1 MKTTILPITMILLG
15 GAIGFLSA
23 PNGPIHAEEEST
35 RLSPRKARDRSR
47 SSSHAVPPDIAEKL
61 RPIHTAKNPAE
72 RLRAVI
78 HLANTLPIGELTKW
92 YDAKWLTLQD
102 GGDLNVFYE
111 ITRNRWIAEDPGGI
125 LDRARLKNWTSLGE
139 ITTRIAQTHPDFA
152 LEYLAA
158 VKNPSDRTN
167 LLANMAR
174 GLAENRP
181 EALLHLATTQF
192 DSTQGTYTWTSA
204 FLAIAKSQPGLLE
217 NPALPPAL
225 RNLARTSLA
234 STRLEANFG
243 AELSSLLKSPTGLMD
258 LTSILEDYNFSR
270 KHASSL
276 LDHINQLPPDWLN
289 HLAQKS
295 YYLVQ
300 KNPASWINTD
310 LEALGMHETAAKDL
324 KQRAWQQLASDEPSE
339 FFALHNKLNHDT
351 IESQANNI
359 SNALRAL
366 TWKNAEEAQE
376 WLDYYLAR
384 TDDEDARKILQDSVS
399 QADTSEKL
407 DPESLRERLKDA
419 NNDAGQLSNLPYDLS
434 NAGPLVMQE
443 FRSSLTNMTTEEQA
457 KFGRNYAE
465 HDLSRFPIDIQAN
478 LIEAMIQHLPDE
490 PTENLERRIW
500 FQASQLA
507 TSWGTEDPVAAS
519 RWVTQLPAGEP
530 RQWALRNLATSWM
543 PYEPTAA
550 EAWLKKL
557 PAADQTD
564 VRQFLESNGNGNR

>member
-1 MKTTILPITMILLG
+1 MKTTILPIAMILLG
-15 GAIGFLSA
+15 GAIGFLSV
-23 PNGPIHAEEEST
+23 PNGPIHAQEEST

-47 SSSHAVPPDIAEKL
+47 STTHAVPPEIAEKL

-78 HLANTLPIGELTKW
+78 HLANTLPIGELAKW

-111 ITRNRWIAEDPGGI
+111 ITRNRWIAEDPGSI
-125 LDRARLKNWTSLGE
+125 LDRARLKNWSNLGD
-139 ITTRIAQTHPDFA
+139 ITTRIAQTNPDFA
-152 LEYLAA
+152 LEYLET
-158 VKNPSDRTN
+158 VKNPSDRKN
-167 LLANMAR
+167 LLANMAQ
-174 GLAENRP
+174 GLGESRP
-181 EALLHLATTQF
+181 EALLHLAATQF
-192 DSTQGTYTWTSA
+192 DSTQGTYTWASA

-217 NPALPPAL
+217 NPALPPEL
-225 RNLARTSLA
+225 RNLARTSLT

-243 AELSSLLKSPTGLMD
+243 AELSNLLKSPTGLSD
-258 LTSILEDYNFSR
+258 LTAILEDYNFSR
-270 KHASSL
+270 KHSSSL
-276 LDHINQLPPDWLN
+276 LDHLAQLPPDWLN
-289 HLAQKS
+289 HLGQRS
-295 YYLVQ
+295 YYLGQ
-300 KNPASWINTD
+300 KDPASWITTD
-310 LEALGMHETAAKDL
+310 LEALGMIESTAKDL
-324 KQRAWQQLASDEPSE
+324 RQRAWQQLASGTPSE
-339 FFALHNKLNHDT
+339 FFALYNKLNKEP
-351 IESQANNI
+351 IESQINAI
-359 SNALRAL
+359 SNALRTL
-366 TWKNAEEAQE
+366 TWKNQGQAQE

-384 TDDEDARKILQDSVS
+384 TDDENTRKILRDSVS

-434 NAGPLVMQE
+434 NAGPQVMQE
-443 FRSSLTNMTTEEQA
+443 FRSSVTSMTTEEQA
-457 KFGRNYAE
+457 KFARNYSE

-478 LIEAMIQHLPDE
+478 LIEAMIQHPPDE

-500 FQASQLA
+500 YQASQLA

-543 PYEPTAA
+543 PYEPAAA